1 VYLIS
6 LMQNLGRLLVQYHF
20 PDDAQQIRQLQ
31 VAPEATEDNPNP
43 RGMNEQSA
51 AYAVLGC
58 DLESLGL
65 AVARYWGL
73 GEELQHMMRRQPQEA
88 PVRHADDD
96 IELLRLTC
104 SLANEL
110 VDALGVPERKRQA
123 AIELATRRYARALGL
138 GLREIYDALGASG
151 ALADAG
157 DSGLG
162 AMSDPSIGAAATA
175 APRSRLRER
184 AESGAAAPPAASSGA
199 PAAASVAS
207 SAASLAA
214 PGASASSSASSSS
227 QPGRPAGAPQP
238 GKDRS

>member
-1 VYLIS
+1 ML
-6 LMQNLGRLLVQYHF
+6 QNLGRLLVQYHF

-73 GEELQHMMRRQPQEA
+73 GDELQHMMRRQPQEA
-88 PVRHADDD
+88 PVRHADGD

-110 VDALGVPERKRQA
+110 VDALAAPERKRQA

-151 ALADAG
+151 AIADAG

-162 AMSDPSIGAAATA
+162 AMTDPSIGAAATA

-184 AESGAAAPPAASSGA
+184 AESGAPASV
-199 PAAASVAS
+199 PAAAP
-207 SAASLAA
+207 SAGAA
-214 PGASASSSASSSS
+214 PSATAQASSSLTTPS
-227 QPGRPAGAPQP
+227 PGTRMPEP
-238 GKDRS
+238 GKDRP